1 MSFTMVATDFDD
13 TLVPIGA
20 LLSERNRA
28 ALDRVRAKGITTV
41 IASGR
46 TSHGLFTQLDR
57 NQVDTQG
64 LYLIGYNGALAC
76 RLFGQPER
84 PAVCSSLSPEAAMC
98 GSTREQAMVWLGR
111 LERLTEPGGG

>member
-1 MSFTMVATDFDD
+1 MAMACRVGCAACCIAPSISSAIPGMPNGKPAGVAC
-13 TLVPIGA
+13 V
-20 LLSERNRA
+20 
-28 ALDRVRAKGITTV
+28 
-41 IASGR
+41 
-46 TSHGLFTQLDR
+46 QLDA
-57 NQVDTQG
+57 N
-64 LYLIGYNGALAC
+64 LAC